1 MARHVQAQSQLDL
14 FAPPPTPPPAVGA
27 AAVSP
32 AMVAL
37 ARHLPRQI
45 YLGTSSWTFPGWQGL
60 VYDRTA
66 SASVLARHGLAA
78 YAQHPLLRTVCIDRT
93 FYAPLPAADYA
104 AYAAAV
110 PDDFRF
116 VVKAHA
122 WCTQPTL
129 RDPSHTS
136 RHSHTPNEY
145 FLHPGYAT
153 EHVVEPC
160 LSGLGPKAGLLLFQF
175 SPLDVQTLGGPRR
188 FAEHLHAFLE
198 ALPRGPVYA
207 VELRNHQLLS
217 PAYREALA
225 DLGAC
230 HCFNIH
236 PSMPA
241 LHEQV
246 RLVPP
251 ETMPTLLVRWML
263 HPGRRYDEAKTH
275 YQPFDRIVDDD
286 RDNRQTIA
294 SLCLTALAAGHPTF
308 VIANNKA
315 EGSAPCTVFKLAE
328 DVVRAVAGAAAL

>member
-1 MARHVQAQSQLDL
+1 MARHARVQSQLDL
-14 FAPPPTPPPAVGA
+14 FASSAMSPPAIGA
-27 AAVSP
+27 ATVSP

-37 ARHLPRQI
+37 AHHLPRQM
-45 YLGTSSWTFPGWQGL
+45 YLGTSSWTFPGWHGL
-60 VYDRTA
+60 VYDRAVST
-66 SASVLARHGLAA
+66 SILARDGLAA
-78 YAQHPLLRTVCIDRT
+78 YAQHPLLRTVCVDRT
-93 FYAPLPAADYA
+93 FYAPLRAADYA
-104 AYAAAV
+104 TYAAAV

-116 VVKAHA
+116 VVKAHV

-129 RDPSHTS
+129 RDPSHANWRS
-136 RHSHTPNEY
+136 YTPNEY

-160 LSGLGPKAGLLLFQF
+160 CAGLGPKAGPILFQF
-175 SPLDVQTLGGPRR
+175 SPLDVPALGGSQY
-188 FAEHLHAFLE
+188 FAVRLHAFLE

-217 PAYREALA
+217 PAYHEVLT
-225 DLGAC
+225 DLGVC

-241 LHEQV
+241 LHEQM
-246 RLVPP
+246 RLIPP
-251 ETMPTLLVRWML
+251 EAMSTLLVRWML
-263 HPGRRYDEAKTH
+263 HPGRRYDEAKTR

-294 SLCLTALAAGHPTF
+294 SLCLTTLAAGHPTF

-315 EGSAPCTVFKLAE
+315 EGSAPCTVFRLAE
-328 DVVRAVAGAAAL
+328 DVVQAGASAAAL

>member
-1 MARHVQAQSQLDL
+1 MARHTQVQSQLDL
-14 FAPPPTPPPAVGA
+14 FASPATSPPAVGA
-27 AAVSP
+27 ATVSP
-32 AMVAL
+32 VMVVL
-37 ARHLPRQI
+37 ARYLPRQI
-45 YLGTSSWTFPGWQGL
+45 YLGTSSWTFPGWHRL
-60 VYDRTA
+60 VYDCTA
-66 SASVLARHGLAA
+66 SASILARHGLAA
-78 YAQHPLLRTVCIDRT
+78 YAQHPLLRTVCVDRT

-104 AYAAAV
+104 IYAAAV

-116 VVKAHA
+116 VVKAHT

-129 RDPSHTS
+129 RDPSHV
-136 RHSHTPNEY
+136 RWHSHAPNEF

-153 EHVVEPC
+153 ERVVEPC
-160 LSGLGPKAGLLLFQF
+160 LSGLGPKVGPILFQF
-175 SPLDVQTLGGPRR
+175 SPLDVRALGGPQH
-188 FAEHLHAFLE
+188 FAVRLHAFLE

-217 PAYREALA
+217 PAYREVLT
-225 DLGAC
+225 DLGVC

-263 HPGRRYDEAKTH
+263 HPRRRYDEAKTR

-294 SLCLTALAAGHPTF
+294 RLCLTALAAEHPTF

-328 DVVRAVAGAAAL
+328 DVVQAIASAAAL